1 MFWLSPK
8 RENAR
13 IDPEPGLC
21 PYGRSTNHISV
32 TGHLSEGLMC
42 SGRAAR
48 VGRGHISSGPLSI
61 VNRCPQRHLWPK
73 RRL

>member
-1 MFWLSPK
+1 MFWLSLK

-48 VGRGHISSGPLSI
+48 VGRGQISSGPLSI